1 MGNIKAVIFDVD
13 GLILDSEAF
22 YAKAWSDTFDKLTPK
37 KYRVEEEVMMDWFY
51 NNLSGKKIGNQL
63 EYIQSVFSHSD
74 IQKIYREYRILF
86 RERLKTEAIEVR
98 HGFFEL
104 IKFLRDKKIKLAL
117 ATTSSSDTLQKYFQN
132 SKIDMSNFEVIV
144 TGDIGL
150 EYKPSPQPYLKAC
163 ELLKLKPND
172 VIALEDSSSGVMS
185 VVNANIR
192 CVLIPG
198 RAPVDEVAKQKAFM
212 VCKDLAEVIDIIDN
226 EIDLKI

>member
-98 HGFFEL
+98 RGFFEL

-185 VVNANIR
+185 VVNAKIR

-198 RAPVDEVAKQKAFM
+198 RAPVDEVVKQKAFM